1 MSRNCLLQGWEF
13 LQKEELDQDNGPGQK
28 VGLPGQEIMF
38 LADIEVR
45 LCFYENYSDE
55 LSDSVGVAIN
65 GKTGI

>member
-1 MSRNCLLQGWEF
+1 MPFAGVGVPAEGGAR
-13 LQKEELDQDNGPGQK
+13 PGQWTRAEGRL
-28 VGLPGQEIMF
+28 GLPGQEIMF

-45 LCFYENYSDE
+45 FCFYENYSDE